1 MVSVETKSKKFYFQE
16 MDWIISFPNDGNQ
29 GRKYLFY
36 SVQFIDRKNSQVKS
50 TAVLADLVD
59 EPMFENRYPHTVG
72 FFRGPVD
79 EKGNFEAIFLELR
92 IVRCIEEFWKFLND
106 LNI

>member
-1 MVSVETKSKKFYFQE
+1 MEASFKKFYFQE
-16 MDWIISFPNDGNQ
+16 KDWIIVFPNLGNE

-36 SVQFIDRKNSQVKS
+36 SVQLIDRRNKRNSPC
-50 TAVLADLVD
+50 AILVD
-59 EPMFENRYPHTVG
+59 IIDTPTFENGYPYTVG

-79 EKGNFEAIFLELR
+79 ELGNFDPDFLELR
-92 IVRCIEEFWKFLND
+92 LVRCLEDFWKFLND

>member
-1 MVSVETKSKKFYFQE
+1 MIFVETKSKKFYFQE
-16 MDWIISFPNDGNQ
+16 IDWIISFPNDGNE

-36 SVQFIDRKNSQVKS
+36 SVKFIDRKNNKFKS
-50 TAVLADLVD
+50 KAVLADLVD
-59 EPMFENRYPHTVG
+59 NPRFEYSYPHTVG

-79 EKGNFEAIFLELR
+79 EMGNFEAIFLELR